1 VRYNIIAVGKVREKY
16 LQRGIA
22 EYAKRLSAYG
32 RVTFTEIPDES
43 IPDHASAKEEIAVL
57 EKEGERILRQLKL
70 GKFTIALAIEGEAM
84 TSEAFAAYLADL
96 GIQGRSDVNFIIG
109 GSLGLAPAVLAAAD
123 IRLSFSHFTFPH
135 QMMRLI
141 LLEQLYRAHKII
153 QGETYHK

>member
-1 VRYNIIAVGKVREKY
+1 MRYNIIAVGKVREKY